1 MDVAEMVVRA
11 VPEGV
16 GDVEG
21 ELDGMTESVEEA
33 GEEMDDTADGF
44 ADLQRRFQGA
54 GAALAGAVAMTTG
67 VLLGRIPILSETM
80 SAFGAVFDSMG
91 LRVDGLIRGPLSR
104 FNDFLFDLSDTFHE
118 ADGALGAV
126 VDTISVLVPVVM
138 GAVAG
143 YASWAIAQA
152 GVIAGLLKTGGAIL
166 TVLKAIGK
174 IAKGIAMLVG
184 WKFVLIAALSLLAWH
199 FREGIVNA
207 VHTAVDHLGNL
218 AEWFTDAV
226 SDAVDWGADLI
237 GGWIDGITSVGLQNA
252 VDFVTGLADTFT
264 DLVSDAWGWGR
275 NVMVMFIAGVRSMV
289 GALGEL
295 LEDIPFIGRVLELF
309 DVVIDA
315 LRGNDVDIAG
325 DLGAEDIGGSISGVV
340 SNVRDSGSDFI
351 GSVGGAGGTINLDGR
366 SIENTQGRYRADN
379 LHRRGG

>member
-1 MDVAEMVVRA
+1 MVDVAELVVRA

-16 GDVEG
+16 DDVEG
-21 ELDGMTESVEEA
+21 EVDGMTESVEEA

-44 ADLQRRFQGA
+44 ADLQQRFQGA
-54 GAALAGAVAMTTG
+54 GAALAGAVAMTAG
-67 VLLGRIPILSETM
+67 VLLGRIPVLSETM

-166 TVLKAIGK
+166 TVLKVIGK
-174 IAKGIAMLVG
+174 FALGIAMLVG
-184 WKFVLIAALSLLAWH
+184 WKFVLIAALALLAWH
-199 FREGIVNA
+199 FREGIVDA
-207 VHTAVDHLGNL
+207 VHTAIDHLGNL
-218 AEWFTDAV
+218 TEWFTDAV

-237 GGWIDGITSVGLQNA
+237 GGWIDGITSVELQDA

-275 NVMVMFIAGVRSMV
+275 DLIQRFIAGIKSRA
-289 GALGEL
+289 GALRES
-295 LEDIPFIGRVLELF
+295 
-309 DVVIDA
+309 
-315 LRGNDVDIAG
+315 
-325 DLGAEDIGGSISGVV
+325 IGGMEVAAGVTLDDISGTIGGIGENA
-340 SNVRDSGSDFI
+340 SEAGGDFI
-351 GSVGGAGGTINLDGR
+351 GSVGGGRGTINLDGR
-366 SIENTQGRYRADN
+366 NIENTQGRYRADN